1 MLEDYV
7 CARRDLIS
15 IEFSQFRQRGNQM
28 RPCQEC
34 PHFCR
39 MEWNLYQ
46 LKGTSPKPVAAW
58 SSTKIAPSG
67 RQLLLSSLLLC
78 PQDGS
83 FLGKLHFCIST
94 VFYVLSRQN
103 LLFVRSLREHSL
115 HIRNA
120 STSLDLL
127 FLHTTAKTLFRP
139 NVH

>member
-1 MLEDYV
+1 
-7 CARRDLIS
+7 
-15 IEFSQFRQRGNQM
+15 M

-78 PQDGS
+78 PQRFGWKLFGKIAFFS
-83 FLGKLHFCIST
+83 FLLYFM
-94 VFYVLSRQN
+94 F
-103 LLFVRSLREHSL
+103 
-115 HIRNA
+115 
-120 STSLDLL
+120 
-127 FLHTTAKTLFRP
+127 
-139 NVH
+139 